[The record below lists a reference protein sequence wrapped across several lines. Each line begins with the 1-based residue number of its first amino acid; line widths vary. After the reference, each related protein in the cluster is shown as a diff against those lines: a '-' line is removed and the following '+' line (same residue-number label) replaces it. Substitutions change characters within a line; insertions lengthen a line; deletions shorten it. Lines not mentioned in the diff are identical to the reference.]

1 MRLSTYFLPTL
12 REDPAEAEV
21 VSHRLMLRAGMIR
34 RVAAGVYSYLPL
46 GYRVL
51 RKVEGII
58 RREMDRAGA
67 LEVFLPVL
75 SPAELWKETG
85 RWEVYGREL
94 MRLQDRHGRDF
105 CLGPTHEEV
114 ITDLVR
120 RDVNSWRQLPL
131 NLYQIQTKFRDEIRP
146 RFGLMRGREFGM
158 KDAYSFDRGE
168 EGAQKS
174 YEIMFET
181 YTRIFRECG
190 LNFKAVEADSGPI
203 GGAFSHE
210 FMVLADTGEDL
221 LLHCRE
227 CGYAANLEKA
237 GVAPPEEPGE
247 AEAPRPLEERAT
259 PGRRTVE
266 EVSEFLECAPSILVK
281 TLLYQADAGVVAVLV
296 RGDHQVNVTK
306 LKNYLA
312 AGTLEPA
319 GPEKIEAATGGPT
332 GFSGPVGLE
341 GLRVVADAQIRHLA
355 NFVTGANTAD
365 GHLVNVNFERD
376 FIVSEWA
383 DVKAADAGDPCPR
396 CRRPMETIRGI
407 EVGHVFKLGTK
418 YSESMKAVYLDEEGR
433 EQTIVMGCYGIGTGR
448 TVAASVEQNHDE
460 QGIIWPVPLA
470 PFPVTLLTL
479 SVKDSDLMDASERLV
494 GELEAKGIEVLWD
507 DRDERPGVKFKD
519 ADLIGCPVRVVIGGK
534 SYKKGEGEIRIRRTG
549 EQSAAPLDG
558 LAARVEE
565 LLGEIS

>member
-1 MRLSTYFLPTL
+1 MRLSTYLLPTL

-34 RVAAGVYSYLPL
+34 RVAAGVYAYLPL
-46 GYRVL
+46 GLRAL

-58 RREMDRAGA
+58 RREMDKAGA

-75 SPAELWKETG
+75 SPSELWRETG
-85 RWEVYGREL
+85 RWDVYGKEL

-120 RDVNSWRQLPL
+120 REVNSWRHLPL

-158 KDAYSFDRGE
+158 KDAYSFDRDE
-168 EGAQKS
+168 AGAEKS

-181 YTRIFRECG
+181 YTRIFQQCG

-221 LLHCRE
+221 LLNCE
-227 CGYAANLEKA
+227 GCGYAANLEKA
-237 GVAPPEEPGE
+237 EIATPQEPLE
-247 AEAPRPLEERAT
+247 AEKPKPMETRET
-259 PGRRTVE
+259 PGKTTVD
-266 EVSEFLECAPSILVK
+266 EVAAFLGCEPSRLLK
-281 TLLYQADAGVVAVLV
+281 TLLFEVDGKIAAILL
-296 RGDHQVNVTK
+296 RGDHQLNETK
-306 LKNYLA
+306 LGNYLGA
-312 AGTLEPA
+312 AFEPA
-319 GPEKIEAATGGPT
+319 TPERIRSATGGPA

-341 GLRVVADAQIRHLA
+341 DVRVIADLQIRHLV
-355 NFVTGANTAD
+355 NFVTGGNAAD
-365 GHLVNVNFERD
+365 THLVDVNRKRD
-376 FIVSEWA
+376 FDVTEWA

-396 CRRPMETIRGI
+396 CRRAMETIRGI

-418 YSESMKAVYLDEEGR
+418 YSEAMGANYLDEESK

-448 TVAASVEQNHDE
+448 TVASSVEQNHDDD
-460 QGIIWPVPLA
+460 GIIWPVPIA

-479 SVKDSDLMDASERLV
+479 NVKEPALMEASEKLV
-494 GELEAKGIEVLWD
+494 KQFEAMGIDVLWD
-507 DRDERPGVKFKD
+507 ERKERPGVKFKD
-519 ADLIGCPVRVVIGGK
+519 ADLVGSPVRVVIGGK
-534 SYKKGEGEIRIRRTG
+534 SYQRGEGEIRLRRTG
-549 EQSAAPLDG
+549 EQTAAPLDH
-558 LAARVEE
+558 LAARVDE
-565 LLGEIS
+565 LLGQIR